1 MSVEPSA
8 NQTSQALSQ
17 AGSVNR
23 GAQGT
28 GVKERGNVK
37 RRKLLETISD
47 VERSPHHWSVFV
59 LAFLALAI
67 ARNLLE
73 GALGP
78 KGSIGFV
85 YFSSPSALMV
95 LDHFLFF
102 YISLFLGFSVLLSAL
117 ARERIGSVMKVM
129 TPAWVIIL
137 IPPVMD
143 YIITSGEGMRIT
155 YLLDLRSVA
164 FRFFNPGVALER
176 VSPGQRVE
184 ILAACLLAVAYVRI
198 KTKSWFRGALA
209 FVLTYLL
216 LLGHGIL
223 PNALARLSWAITEGT
238 RAPLAFIYNAT
249 YRAGGIVPDE
259 SRKLALVFILTSCA
273 LGWLA
278 FRLHAPKKERALRLN
293 MRPLRT
299 LHYLGMAAFGLALG
313 WAIFSPVGL
322 SFTGGGDVLG
332 IIGVALAVFLAFQA
346 SVNLNDL
353 FDEESDEIVGVS
365 RPLVRGAV
373 GRKDVAMMAS
383 VLALGALLMALNV
396 KYSTFLL
403 MLLTLALSLFYSAP
417 PIRLKRIPLVSNL
430 SLGLMSLL
438 VCMIGFSAFAEER
451 SFALFPPRLAWLIVL
466 SFGLGFA
473 AKDLKDTAGDG
484 ATGVITLPVLLGE
497 RAGRIATAVLV
508 LAGYVV
514 VPLLLPYRV
523 LIAPAL
529 VLGIGSAVMV
539 LLWKRP
545 HLDRIL
551 LVVCLAFTLAIGVMT
566 VFNIDEVLPDHI
578 PVVKAKAAEF
588 EGRRAEAWHNFK
600 RAGPLYAM
608 AARVFTDD
616 PDIQERAG
624 SALFQSG
631 DPEGSLPFLEMAVD
645 LDPSRPVALQYLAL
659 AESRLGRVDSAL
671 RLMHEAVAVAMR
683 PRVFLSLMG
692 EELAA
697 HGNPLA
703 ASSAFSRALRA
714 GQPEIPARLRL
725 GEAFIAMGR
734 MEEARAELGMAV
746 DRRPSSA
753 EAHDALGKFYN
764 MSREPDLAAHE
775 FTQATELDPD
785 EPVFWNNLGVAERE
799 AGRFEESLAALNT
812 AGELAPRMIDPYYN
826 RGQLFER
833 LGRSDEARRQY
844 LLALE
849 INPSFAPARA
859 ALELIK

>member
-1 MSVEPSA
+1 MHGRHRA
-8 NQTSQALSQ
+8 QK
-17 AGSVNR
+17 R
-23 GAQGT
+23 GD
-28 GVKERGNVK
+28 VKK
-37 RRKLLETISD
+37 KTLLEAIRE
-47 VERSPHHWSVFV
+47 VERSPHHWSVFA
-59 LAFLALAI
+59 LAFLALVV

-78 KGSIGFV
+78 RGSIGFV

-102 YISLFLGFSVLLSAL
+102 YVSLFLGFSILLSAL

-137 IPPVMD
+137 IPPVLD

-155 YLLDLRSVA
+155 YLLDLRSVVLQ
-164 FRFFNPGVALER
+164 FFNPTIALDR

-198 KTKSWFRGALA
+198 KTKSWFRAATTFL
-209 FVLTYLL
+209 LTYLL
-216 LLGHGIL
+216 LLAHGIL
-223 PNALARLSWAITEGT
+223 PNALARLSWTVTEGA

-259 SRKLALVFILTSCA
+259 SRKLALVFIFTSCA
-273 LGWLA
+273 LAWLA
-278 FRLHAPKKERALRLN
+278 FRLHAPEKERALRLN
-293 MRPLRT
+293 TRPLRT

-313 WAIFSPVGL
+313 WAIFSPVGV

-332 IIGVALAVFLAFQA
+332 IIGVILAVLLAFHA

-353 FDEESDEIVGVS
+353 FDEESDQIVGAS
-365 RPLVRGAV
+365 RPLVQGTL
-373 GRKDVAMMAS
+373 GRRDVAATAG
-383 VLALGALLMALNV
+383 VLAIASLLVALNV

-403 MLLTLALSLFYSAP
+403 MLLTLTLSLFYSAP

-438 VCMIGFSAFAEER
+438 ACMTGFSAFAEER

-473 AKDLKDTAGDG
+473 AKDLKDREGDG

-497 RAGRIATAVLV
+497 RAGRITTAVLV
-508 LAGYVV
+508 LAGYLV
-514 VPLLLPYRV
+514 VPALLPYGA
-523 LIAPAL
+523 LTPPAI

-545 HLDRIL
+545 HLDRL
-551 LVVCLAFTLAIGVMT
+551 LLAVCLAFTLAIGVVT
-566 VFNIDEVLPDHI
+566 VLNVDRVLPDHI
-578 PVVKAKAAEF
+578 PVVEAKAAEF
-588 EGRRAEAWHNFK
+588 AARQAEAWHDWT
-600 RAGPLYAM
+600 RAGPLYAI
-608 AARVFTDD
+608 AAATFTDD

-631 DPEGSLPFLEMAVD
+631 DPERSLPFLGMAVD
-645 LDPSRPVALQYLAL
+645 LDQSRPVALQYLAL

-671 RLMHEAVAVAMR
+671 SIMHEAVERAMR
-683 PRVFLSLMG
+683 PRVFLSLLG
-692 EELAA
+692 DEQTARGD
-697 HGNPLA
+697 HVA
-703 ASSAFSRALRA
+703 ASRAFSHALRA
-714 GQPEIPARLRL
+714 GQPDIPARLRL
-725 GEAFIAMGR
+725 GAAFLAIGR
-734 MEEARAELGMAV
+734 MEEARAELKTAV
-746 DRRPSSA
+746 DRRPSSP

-764 MSREPDLAAHE
+764 TSREPGLAAE
-775 FTQATELDPD
+775 QFAQATELDPD

-799 AGRFEESLAALNT
+799 AGRFEASLTALNT
-812 AGELAPRMIDPYYN
+812 AGGLAPRMIDPYYN
-826 RGQLFER
+826 RGQVFER
-833 LGRSDEARRQY
+833 LGRNDEARRQY

-849 INPSFAPARA
+849 IDPSFAPARA
-859 ALELIK
+859 ALDAVR

>member
-1 MSVEPSA
+1 MKKK
-8 NQTSQALSQ
+8 T
-17 AGSVNR
+17 
-23 GAQGT
+23 
-28 GVKERGNVK
+28 
-37 RRKLLETISD
+37 LLEAIRE
-47 VERSPHHWSVFV
+47 VERSPHHWSVFA
-59 LAFLALAI
+59 LAFLALVV

-78 KGSIGFV
+78 RGSIGFV

-95 LDHFLFF
+95 LDHFLLF
-102 YISLFLGFSVLLSAL
+102 YVSLFLSFSILLSAL

-137 IPPVMD
+137 IPPVLD

-164 FRFFNPGVALER
+164 FRFFNPTIALDR

-198 KTKSWFRGALA
+198 KTLSWFRAAATFL
-209 FVLTYLL
+209 LTYLL

-238 RAPLAFIYNAT
+238 AAPLAFIYNVT

-259 SRKLALVFILTSCA
+259 SRKLALVFILASYA
-273 LGWLA
+273 LGWVA
-278 FRLHAPKKERALRLN
+278 FRRYAPQKERALRLN
-293 MRPLRT
+293 TRPLRT
-299 LHYLGMAAFGLALG
+299 LHYLGMAAFGIALG

-332 IIGVALAVFLAFQA
+332 IIGIALAVLLAFQA

-353 FDEESDEIVGVS
+353 FDEESDRIVGAS
-365 RPLVRGAV
+365 RPLVRGTV
-373 GRKDVAMMAS
+373 GRKDVATAAA
-383 VLALGALLMALNV
+383 VLALGALLAALNV

-403 MLLTLALSLFYSAP
+403 MLLTLALSFFYSAP
-417 PIRLKRIPLVSNL
+417 PIRLKRIPLISNL
-430 SLGLMSLL
+430 SLGVISVL

-473 AKDLKDTAGDG
+473 AKDLKDIKGDG
-484 ATGVITLPVLLGE
+484 ATGVVTLPVLLGE

-508 LAGYVV
+508 LAGYIV
-514 VPLLLPYRV
+514 VPLFLPYRV

-529 VLGIGSAVMV
+529 VLGIGSAIMV

-551 LVVCLAFTLAIGVMT
+551 LAVCLAFTLAIGIIT
-566 VFNIDEVLPDHI
+566 VLNIDQVLPDHI
-578 PVVKAKAAEF
+578 PLIKAKATEF
-588 EGRRAEAWHNFK
+588 AARRAEAWHDFE
-600 RAGPLYAM
+600 RAGPLYAT
-608 AARVFTDD
+608 AAAVFTND

-624 SALFQSG
+624 STLFQSG
-631 DPEGSLPFLEMAVD
+631 DPGRSLPFLEMAVD

-659 AESRLGRVDSAL
+659 AESRLGRVDSAVSL
-671 RLMHEAVAVAMR
+671 IYEAVERAMR
-683 PRVFLSLMG
+683 PRVFLSLLG
-692 EELAA
+692 DELADRGD
-697 HGNPLA
+697 HLA
-703 ASSAFSRALRA
+703 ASKAFSRALRA

-725 GEAFIAMGR
+725 GEALIAMGR
-734 MEEARAELGMAV
+734 MEEARAELQTAV

-753 EAHDALGKFYN
+753 EAHDALGRLHN
-764 MSREPDLAAHE
+764 ISRKPHLAAHE
-775 FTQATELDPD
+775 FIRATELDPD

-799 AGRFEESLAALNT
+799 AGRFEEALAALDT
-812 AGELAPRMIDPYYN
+812 AGDLAPGMVDPYYN
-826 RGQLFER
+826 RGRLFEK
-833 LGRSDEARRQY
+833 LGRNDEARRQY

-849 INPSFAPARA
+849 INPSFTPARA
-859 ALELIK
+859 ALESITPHY